1 MSKNKKFANKKF
13 DQIGYHITSKAI
25 SKMGIGFY
33 WTY

>member
-1 MSKNKKFANKKF
+1 MLKNKKPVDKKF